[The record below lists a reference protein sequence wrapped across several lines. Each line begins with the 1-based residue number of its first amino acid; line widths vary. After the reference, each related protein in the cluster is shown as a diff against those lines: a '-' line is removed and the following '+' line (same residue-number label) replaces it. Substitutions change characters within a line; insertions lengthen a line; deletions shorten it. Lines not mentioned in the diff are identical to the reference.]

1 MISCKVNKNKV
12 KHAEF
17 CDVLLPYHE
26 GTVGRLLMPFYFSDV
41 ERLRLF
47 FRRTLCQCF
56 FLRRLDNS
64 LHFWH
69 LLSFVKDNTFFGVF
83 FLNFFLCFGC
93 VPEETPDTSH
103 SDRMRQD
110 FTRLK

>member
-12 KHAEF
+12 KHAEL

-26 GTVGRLLMPFYFSDV
+26 GTVGRLLMSIYFSNV

-69 LLSFVKDNTFFGVF
+69 VLSFVKDNTFFGVF
-83 FLNFFLCFGC
+83 LNFFLRFGC
-93 VPEETPDTSH
+93 VLEETSDTSH
-103 SDRMRQD
+103 SHRLHQD
-110 FTRLK
+110 LTLLK

>member
-56 FLRRLDNS
+56 FLRRLDKQSPFLARS
-64 LHFWH
+64 LFRQGQYFFWR
-69 LLSFVKDNTFFGVF
+69 FFKTFFCVLVA
-83 FLNFFLCFGC
+83 FLKKRPTLLIPTECIK
-93 VPEETPDTSH
+93 TS
-103 SDRMRQD
+103 RA
-110 FTRLK
+110 